1 MGRKRIRAHANPMAD
16 MEITDVPPSPDEMDW
31 HIHYPQHF
39 ISLNKSVSTS
49 STSAVSNGDSQKM
62 VTIADIGC
70 GFGGLSVKLAAM
82 FPEKLTL
89 GLEIRP
95 RVVDTVRSR
104 ILRLRSEAAQPATQ
118 VTQQNGL
125 YQNVSVMRINIMK
138 QAPNVFRKGQLEMM
152 FFLFPD
158 PHFKKANHRRRVI
171 NPSFLAIYAYILRV
185 GGLLYTI
192 TDVEELHDWMVKHL
206 SEHPLFERAPEQES
220 QDDPV
225 IDAIHNSSEE
235 GQKVSRH
242 SGRKF
247 PAVFRRISA
256 RDSTVTLQTS
266 LS

>member
-1 MGRKRIRAHANPMAD
+1 MAD
-16 MEITDVPPSPDEMDW
+16 HEITDVPTSPDEMDW
-31 HIHYPQHF
+31 HAHYPQYFAPLSELSSHNCEN
-39 ISLNKSVSTS
+39 NKI
-49 STSAVSNGDSQKM
+49 

-95 RVVDTVRSR
+95 RVVDAVRSR
-104 ILRLRSEAAQPATQ
+104 IVKLRTQATQ
-118 VTQQNGL
+118 STHATQQNGH

-171 NPSFLAIYAYILRV
+171 NPNFLAIYAYILRV

-206 SEHPLFERAPEQES
+206 SEHPLFERAHEQES
-220 QDDPV
+220 KDCPV

-247 PAVFRRISA
+247 PAVFRRIGAKSA
-256 RDSTVTLQTS
+256 STMTTS
-266 LS
+266 

>member
-1 MGRKRIRAHANPMAD
+1 MAD
-16 MEITDVPPSPDEMDW
+16 HEITDVPPSPDEMDW
-31 HIHYPQHF
+31 HKHYPQYF
-39 ISLNKSVSTS
+39 SEALSSDEKNRESTTEVS
-49 STSAVSNGDSQKM
+49 
-62 VTIADIGC
+62 IADIGC

-82 FPEKLTL
+82 FPEKLIL

-95 RVVDTVRSR
+95 RVVDSVRSR
-104 ILRLRSEAAQPATQ
+104 IVKLRATATQ
-118 VTQQNGL
+118 LTHATQQNGS

-171 NPSFLAIYAYILRV
+171 NPNFLAIYAYILRV

-206 SEHPLFERAPEQES
+206 SEHPLFERAHDKEAK
-220 QDDPV
+220 DCPV

-247 PAVFRRISA
+247 PAVFRRIDSRSA
-256 RDSTVTLQTS
+256 HAELTQDAP
-266 LS
+266 